1 MGETDYKQRL
11 KTKRENILPADQI
24 ILNTVYS
31 EPKSLSEI
39 RRGLAT
45 HGHSKNFGRRKLE
58 TLFDRLGVVG
68 IPTLCSP
75 DVPGNKS
82 SRTWKYGLR
91 EKIVSDL
98 EGEPD
103 DCEYINRTSW
113 YLRQTLNDCF
123 YKCLSE
129 EE

>member
-11 KTKRENILPADQI
+11 KTKRKNILPVDQV
-24 ILNTVYS
+24 ILHTVFS
-31 EPKSLSEI
+31 GPRTLSEI
-39 RRGLAT
+39 RKDLAT
-45 HGHSKNFGRRKLE
+45 HGHSKNFGKRKLE
-58 TLFDRLGVVG
+58 TLFDRLDVVG
-68 IPTLCSP
+68 IPMLCSP
-75 DVPGNKS
+75 DVAGNKS
-82 SRTWKYGLR
+82 AWAWKYGLR

-103 DCEYINRTSW
+103 DCSYINRTSW

-129 EE
+129 EG